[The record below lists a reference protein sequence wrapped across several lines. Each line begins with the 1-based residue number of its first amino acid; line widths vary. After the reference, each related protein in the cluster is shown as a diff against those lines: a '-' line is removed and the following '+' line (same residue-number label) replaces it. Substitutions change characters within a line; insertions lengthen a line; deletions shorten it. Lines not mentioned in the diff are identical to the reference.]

1 MNKETA
7 ARHTAP
13 HLELV
18 TGLIRIAVSSKKK
31 WPTGPIS
38 LGKDGQGLLALRFQ

>member
-7 ARHTAP
+7 ARHTATY
-13 HLELV
+13 LELL
-18 TGLIRIAVSSKKK
+18 TGLIRITVSSKKK

-38 LGKDGQGLLALRFQ
+38 LGKDGQGLLALRVQ